1 MHLRSD
7 RCLLCRRLLLGN
19 AHGFASLGGGSLLWS
34 PLRTSISSGT
44 LLGTSGGRLGD
55 GGEDSRSG
63 VSYMCGSA
71 ELNQIT
77 RRAIVR
83 VATRIEGCK
92 EYEPVAERVPS
103 RAIVIYKRISMNVC
117 C

>member
-19 AHGFASLGGGSLLWS
+19 AHRFASLGGGSLLWS
-34 PLRTSISSGT
+34 PLCTGIGGGT
-44 LLGTSGGRLGD
+44 LLGTSGSGLGD

-63 VSYMCGSA
+63 VSYMCGLA

-83 VATRIEGCK
+83 VTTQIEGCK

-103 RAIVIYKRISMNVC
+103 RAIAICKRISMNVC